1 MSKEQRQ
8 ERVLVVD
15 DEAVVRDS
23 LGAWLRQDGFAVQTA
38 ADADEA
44 RQALRRGP
52 YAIALIDI
60 QMPGTD
66 GLKLMPELLARHPG
80 LSCIIMTA
88 YASVDTAVQAL
99 KSGAYD
105 YLVKPFDPDELTH
118 LIRRTLDHRSLRSEN
133 QQLRGRLE
141 EETQAP
147 PIVGRSEATRELLER
162 IGKVAQTDA
171 TVLVTGESGTGK
183 ELVARNIHARSPRR
197 HRRLVIVHCGALADG
212 VLESELFGHEKGS
225 FTGATRTHQGKFEQ
239 AEGGT
244 IFLDEIGDVS
254 PRVQVELLRVL
265 EERCVTRV
273 GGSRSIAVDFRVVAA
288 TNRDLKAM
296 IEAGEFREELYWRLN
311 VVPVRIPPLRERPED
326 VPAIAEHVLAELGR
340 KMNRRG
346 LGFAPAAVDCLARY
360 SWPGNARELQNA
372 IERAVVLAA
381 SPRIDLEDLPLS
393 VRAPEGDALGE
404 GHPAGVAAGSH
415 APGSSRPASLAE
427 VERVHVA
434 EVLQAC
440 GGNISES
447 ARVLGI
453 DRSTLYH
460 KMRRYRIERSSEA

>member
-1 MSKEQRQ
+1 MSAREKMP
-8 ERVLVVD
+8 RVLIVD

-23 LGAWLRQDGFAVQTA
+23 LGAWLRQDGYQVHTVASA
-38 ADADEA
+38 SEA
-44 RQALRRGP
+44 RRELEADG

-66 GLKLMPELLARHPG
+66 GLTLLPELLARDPS
-80 LSCIIMTA
+80 LTCIIMTA

-118 LIRRTLDHRSLRSEN
+118 LIRRALDHRSLQDEN
-133 QQLRGRLE
+133 LQLRGRLE
-141 EETQAP
+141 EATQAP
-147 PIVGRSEATRELLER
+147 PIAGCSEATKELLAHIEK
-162 IGKVAQTDA
+162 IAPTDA

-183 ELVARNIHARSPRR
+183 ELVARTIHAHSLRR
-197 HRRLVIVHCGALADG
+197 HGRLVIVHCGALAEG

-239 AEGGT
+239 ADGGT

-265 EERCVTRV
+265 EEGRVTRV
-273 GGSRSIAVDFRVVAA
+273 GGSRPVPVDFRVVAA
-288 TNRDLKAM
+288 TNRDLRAM
-296 IEAGEFREELYWRLN
+296 IESGDFREELYWRLN

-326 VPAIAEHVLAELGR
+326 VPAIAEFVLAELGR

-346 LGFAPAAVDCLARY
+346 LRFTPAALKRLRGY

-372 IERAVVLAA
+372 VERAVVL
-381 SPRIDLEDLPLS
+381 SGDTVIDACDLPGS
-393 VRAPEGDALGE
+393 VRGGE
-404 GHPAGVAAGSH
+404 PQLLPRRPAGQGGPVTLPAGCTLEELEQTHIAATLDQC
-415 APGSSRPASLAE
+415 RW
-427 VERVHVA
+427 
-434 EVLQAC
+434 
-440 GGNISES
+440 NISEA

-460 KMRRYRIERSSEA
+460 KMKRYRIDRDVEA